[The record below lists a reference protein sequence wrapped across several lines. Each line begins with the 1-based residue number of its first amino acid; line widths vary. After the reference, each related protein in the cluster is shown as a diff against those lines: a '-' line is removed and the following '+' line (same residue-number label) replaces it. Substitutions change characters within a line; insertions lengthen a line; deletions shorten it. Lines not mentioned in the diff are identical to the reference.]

1 MDQPI
6 TQAEYATFQKAYD
19 FFNAELFAG
28 ILPNVL
34 VTLQR
39 HARAYGYFGAERFV
53 GRASEEVT
61 HELALNPDHFGRT
74 DEAILSTLAHEMCHV
89 WQHVHGTPP
98 RKSYHDKEWAAKM
111 KAVGLQPS
119 STGAPGGKETGQ
131 HVSHYVIAGGAFA
144 AAFAKLQASGFT
156 LRWQSRTDDPERKAK
171 TASKTKYTCPECG
184 QNAWAKPGAMLICG
198 VCHEESEEIRVM
210 EAEE

>member
-1 MDQPI
+1 MNNTI
-6 TQAEYATFQKAYD
+6 TQAEYATFQRAYD

-28 ILPNVL
+28 TLPNVL

-39 HARAYGYFGAERFV
+39 HARTYGYFGAERFV

-98 RKSYHDKEWAAKM
+98 RKSYHDKEWAGKM
-111 KAVGLQPS
+111 KQVGLQPS

-131 HVSHYVIAGGAFA
+131 HVSHYIIAGAAFA
-144 AAFAKLQASGFT
+144 VAFAKLQATGFT
-156 LRWQSRTDDPERKAK
+156 LRWQSRSDDPQRKAK
-171 TASKTKYTCPECG
+171 TASKTKYTCGICG
-184 QNAWAKPGAMLICG
+184 LNAWAKPESKLLCG
-198 VCHEESEEIRVM
+198 DCQEPMQSI
-210 EAEE
+210 